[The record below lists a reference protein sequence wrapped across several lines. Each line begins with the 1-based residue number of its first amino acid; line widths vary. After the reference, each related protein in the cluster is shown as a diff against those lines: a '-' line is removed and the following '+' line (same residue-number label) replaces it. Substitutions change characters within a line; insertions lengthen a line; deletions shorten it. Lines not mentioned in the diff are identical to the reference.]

1 MSYFKIALFAKQNCF
16 EFVSFFKSSRPEEAW
31 KTLILVNGNTIIR
44 TQIFW
49 HLFSIFRAVWITRVL
64 SLVDQLTGRTD
75 FSKYFI
81 YHSFRKIGLTFS
93 LRFVP
98 ILCFSKGWNL
108 LLFFI
113 KIGDN
118 FTQTYLIKQTY
129 IFPIT
134 P

>member
-16 EFVSFFKSSRPEEAW
+16 EFVNFFKSSRPEEAW

-81 YHSFRKIGLTFS
+81 YHSFRNIGLTFS